1 MPRGE
6 APTLTRSGARDPS
19 PYGASARSKVN
30 YGQAASRRQLLPRT
44 KVAMYGLTSE
54 GYRLA
59 AELVDKA
66 QVTIVDETLQMAMEV
81 DQAFL
86 KKNPKLDVLMAGEPL
101 LNLKPV
107 GQVLPEAQVIFFTP
121 KLRRPSDESLIEA
134 TSKLRDL
141 AKYLSRG
148 ATLAN
153 VLPAGPGGNS
163 ENIML
168 VEKQTGLKVGST
180 LTYAYMPLRAQETW
194 PTVVSTAGSP
204 GKGQLQALGF
214 AENSQN
220 VFSAELE
227 YAATV
232 LGPAIASVTEIELA
246 RRAREARV
254 TLQKVSDVFVDDF
267 TKNLYEL
274 KAIQASEETGESIS
288 YLAGAAL
295 KGLENYVRY
304 VVDET
309 RELLKEKELK
319 ASRTKIDLVWSL
331 DRYEMRGERQQVA
344 ESIQQR
350 LRDYV
355 TDVNIISGTELR
367 GGSEVLDPLKHN
379 VLIACSKEDQEAAK
393 QAKKAHRSVEMT
405 LVPATPALMRE

>member
-1 MPRGE
+1 MAERP
-6 APTLTRSGARDPS
+6 
-19 PYGASARSKVN
+19 
-30 YGQAASRRQLLPRT
+30 AAVRLLPKI

-59 AELVDKA
+59 ADLVDRA

-81 DQAFL
+81 NLAFL

-101 LNLKPV
+101 LSLKPV
-107 GQVLPEAQVIFFTP
+107 GQVLTDAQVIFFTP

-141 AKYLSRG
+141 AKYLSKG
-148 ATLAN
+148 VTLAYT
-153 VLPAGPGGNS
+153 LPTGPGGNS
-163 ENIML
+163 ENIVL
-168 VEKQTGLKVGST
+168 VEKQTGLKVGTT
-180 LTYAYMPLRAQETW
+180 LAYAYMPLRPLDTKPAI
-194 PTVVSTAGSP
+194 VSTAGSP
-204 GKGQLQALGF
+204 ERSQLQALGF
-214 AENSQN
+214 TENSQN

-227 YAATV
+227 YAETV
-232 LGPAIASVTEIELA
+232 LEASIGSVMEIELA

-254 TLQKVSDVFVDDF
+254 TLQKVSEVYINDF
-267 TKNLYEL
+267 TKYMYDL
-274 KAIQASEETGESIS
+274 KAIQASEAIGESIS
-288 YLAGAAL
+288 YLAGATQ

-319 ASRTKIDLVWSL
+319 ASRTKMDLVWSL
-331 DRYEMRGERQQVA
+331 DKYEMRGERQQVA

-355 TDVNIISGTELR
+355 TDVNIISGSELR
-367 GGSEVLDPLKHN
+367 GGSEILDPLKHN
-379 VLIACSKEDQEAAK
+379 VLIACSKEDQEAAR
-393 QAKKAHRSVEMT
+393 QAKKGHRSVEMT
-405 LVPATPALMRE
+405 LISATPALKRE